1 MIQNLKLNKDCSL
14 LKDRE
19 TDEVVASLCD
29 DHIFCDES
37 DITNSKIGSE
47 NNEHSYVLV
56 NVKGGE
62 RFISK
67 SAIFL

>member
-62 RFISK
+62 RIISK